1 MFVFRRNGVCPAPK
15 FQRLVDIPY
24 SFNLF
29 HTLSELDHRSSGPHS
44 SKSLDRFGEAKP
56 QSFLKALN
64 YVQIFGSQQ
73 LYGHGMSWTYGQD
86 NRNKQLYQWLPI
98 WLKFVIRMVN
108 ATSDENLFAQA
119 KRKKKKKKVRQTAAV
134 QLHMLPQYRLS
145 FSLLLVQERPLE
157 ME

>member
-1 MFVFRRNGVCPAPK
+1 
-15 FQRLVDIPY
+15 
-24 SFNLF
+24 
-29 HTLSELDHRSSGPHS
+29 
-44 SKSLDRFGEAKP
+44 LDRFGEAKP